1 MKIRTNIVYIQFVY
15 ILLCVVW
22 RTIREYF
29 TTHKDVIIYGEGL
42 QILGISP
49 GGHLNR
55 KGSFSCHTCKNGN
68 EINSR
73 QALDRHSNVRT
84 KDLKIGEHNRIDIM
98 IISRTVQTNKHDWG
112 GCRVHNP
119 PPPPSPQHTHTTTT
133 IITPR
138 ERGISICRG
147 ENLIL
152 MHLDLILLNMKQSE

>member
-1 MKIRTNIVYIQFVY
+1 MYKMDWHQVMYAWHHVKTISHHIYDLWHHWHHCSFVLYGIETLYYIEKAVKAFWYWKLGTTCIWRIRLSSMIIRTNIVYIQFVY
-15 ILLCVVW
+15 ILLFVVW

-73 QALDRHSNVRT
+73 QA
-84 KDLKIGEHNRIDIM
+84 
-98 IISRTVQTNKHDWG
+98 
-112 GCRVHNP
+112 
-119 PPPPSPQHTHTTTT
+119 
-133 IITPR
+133 
-138 ERGISICRG
+138 
-147 ENLIL
+147 
-152 MHLDLILLNMKQSE
+152 